1 MPLAPATRARIENL
15 LAENRIVLFMKGSRA
30 APQCGFSA
38 ATTDRLNALLEDY
51 VTVDVLAD
59 EEIRQGIKEFG
70 NWPTIPQL
78 YVDRELVGGADI
90 VQSMFDSGEL
100 HRVLGV
106 AEPDR
111 TPPEITIS
119 DAAVAA
125 IRQAL
130 SDAGDMKLFLVVDGR
145 FQPQFQLREAGGN
158 EICVVANGLEV
169 CFDLASAQRARGASI
184 DWTKTPH
191 GEGLAIHL
199 PQAPT
204 AVKSI
209 DVHALKR
216 RLDAGDITVI
226 DVRPPQDRA
235 LAPFAHAR
243 SARCRIARPTRGVTQ
258 GHAARVS
265 VPSRQFEPQC
275 RGAFP
280 RARVSRCVECRRRDR
295 CVGYRG
301 RFFGSAVLI
310 SLLVLRHSS
319 ESRNPSSA
327 LPFKGRAGKTLR
339 ADARRQGPPSAV
351 KTALRGHFN
360 CAVSIF
366 TNFECASSIRQAL
379 SAVTTMLSLAA
390 KC

>member
-1 MPLAPATRARIENL
+1 MPLAPATRTRIENL
-15 LAENRIVLFMKGSRA
+15 LAANRIVLFMKGTRA

-38 ATTDRLNALLEDY
+38 ATTDRLNALLDDY
-51 VTVDVLAD
+51 TTVDVLAD

-78 YVDRELVGGADI
+78 YVDRELIGGADI

-184 DWTKTPH
+184 DWTRTPH

-199 PQAPT
+199 PAAPT
-204 AVKSI
+204 AVKSL
-209 DVHALKR
+209 DVQALKR

-235 LAPFAHAR
+235 LAPFALAEVLDAESHAR
-243 SARCRIARPTRGVTQ
+243 L
-258 GHAARVS
+258 AALPKDTPLAFLCHYGNS
-265 VPSRQFEPQC
+265 S
-275 RGAFP
+275 RGAAEHFREHGFRDVWNVEGGIDAWAEQIDPGVP
-280 RARVSRCVECRRRDR
+280 R
-295 CVGYRG
+295 Y
-301 RFFGSAVLI
+301 
-310 SLLVLRHSS
+310 
-319 ESRNPSSA
+319 
-327 LPFKGRAGKTLR
+327 
-339 ADARRQGPPSAV
+339 
-351 KTALRGHFN
+351 
-360 CAVSIF
+360 
-366 TNFECASSIRQAL
+366 
-379 SAVTTMLSLAA
+379 
-390 KC
+390 

>member
-1 MPLAPATRARIENL
+1 MPLAPATRTRIENL
-15 LAENRIVLFMKGSRA
+15 LAANRIVLFMKGTRA

-38 ATTDRLNALLEDY
+38 ATTDRLKALLDDY
-51 VTVDVLAD
+51 TTVDVLAD

-78 YVDRELVGGADI
+78 YVDRELIGGADI

-184 DWTKTPH
+184 DWTRTPH

-199 PQAPT
+199 PAAPT
-204 AVKSI
+204 AVKSL
-209 DVHALKR
+209 DVQALKR

-235 LAPFAHAR
+235 LAPFALAEVLDAESHAR
-243 SARCRIARPTRGVTQ
+243 L
-258 GHAARVS
+258 AALPKDTPLAFLCHYGNS
-265 VPSRQFEPQC
+265 S
-275 RGAFP
+275 RGAAEHFREHGFRDVWNVEGGIDAWAEQIDPGVP
-280 RARVSRCVECRRRDR
+280 R
-295 CVGYRG
+295 Y
-301 RFFGSAVLI
+301 
-310 SLLVLRHSS
+310 
-319 ESRNPSSA
+319 
-327 LPFKGRAGKTLR
+327 
-339 ADARRQGPPSAV
+339 
-351 KTALRGHFN
+351 
-360 CAVSIF
+360 
-366 TNFECASSIRQAL
+366 
-379 SAVTTMLSLAA
+379 
-390 KC
+390 

>member
-1 MPLAPATRARIENL
+1 MPLAAATRDRIDQL
-15 LAENRIVLFMKGSRA
+15 LAANRVVLFMKGTRQG
-30 APQCGFSA
+30 PQCGFSA
-38 ATTDRLNALLEDY
+38 ATVDRLDTLLDDY
-51 VTVDVLAD
+51 ATVNVLAD
-59 EEIRQGIKEFG
+59 DEIRQGIKEYG

-130 SDAGDMKLFLVVDGR
+130 TDADGVKLFLVVDGH
-145 FQPQFQLREAGGN
+145 FQPQFQLREPNGN
-158 EICVVANGLEV
+158 EVVVNANGLEI

-184 DWTKTPH
+184 DWTKTAH

-199 PQAPT
+199 PMAPP

-209 DVHALKR
+209 DVHALKQ

-235 LAPFAHAR
+235 LAPFARAEVLDSSTHAR
-243 SARCRIARPTRGVTQ
+243 L
-258 GHAARVS
+258 AALPKETALAFLCHVGNS
-265 VPSRQFEPQC
+265 SR
-275 RGAFP
+275 
-280 RARVSRCVECRRRDR
+280 RAAEHFREHGFRDVYNVEGGIDAWSREVD
-295 CVGYRG
+295 
-301 RFFGSAVLI
+301 SAVP
-310 SLLVLRHSS
+310 RY
-319 ESRNPSSA
+319 
-327 LPFKGRAGKTLR
+327 
-339 ADARRQGPPSAV
+339 
-351 KTALRGHFN
+351 
-360 CAVSIF
+360 
-366 TNFECASSIRQAL
+366 
-379 SAVTTMLSLAA
+379 
-390 KC
+390 